1 MAPYNSNEKGF
12 HLKIDVDY
20 NEMSSFFWQNIKH
33 VVDVV
38 FFLVTEEVFLLLLH
52 FNTIHFFY
60 LPRNMNIQVQL
71 FNPTRSSM
79 LT

>member
-52 FNTIHFFY
+52 FNTIHFF
-60 LPRNMNIQVQL
+60 IFQG
-71 FNPTRSSM
+71 T
-79 LT
+79 